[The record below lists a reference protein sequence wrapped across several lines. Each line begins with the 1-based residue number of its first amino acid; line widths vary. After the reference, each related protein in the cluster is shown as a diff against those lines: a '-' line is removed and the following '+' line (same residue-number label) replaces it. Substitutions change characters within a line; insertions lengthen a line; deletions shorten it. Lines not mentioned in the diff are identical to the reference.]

1 MTKKKGRSKGGG
13 HGGDNEDDDASTEDD
28 PIVGMVKQLEQEG
41 DQAND
46 KAQANSPRCP
56 HVGKAVNVSAIKKAL
71 KVSNIF
77 NCNFSHKSLF
87 KVSTKNNGHYITF
100 LQAAWIP
107 IGRCGVCTRE
117 KRTPTQTGTAAGKK
131 GINKGVNKANGPAT
145 KVQSFVFC

>member
-41 DQAND
+41 DLAND

-71 KVSNIF
+71 KVRNIF
-77 NCNFSHKSLF
+77 NCNFS
-87 KVSTKNNGHYITF
+87 
-100 LQAAWIP
+100 Q
-107 IGRCGVCTRE
+107 
-117 KRTPTQTGTAAGKK
+117 Q
-131 GINKGVNKANGPAT
+131 
-145 KVQSFVFC
+145 VFFIL

>member
-71 KVSNIF
+71 KVRDIL
-77 NCNFSHKSLF
+77 NCNFSQQFKSSFRQNFTKTMVILF
-87 KVSTKNNGHYITF
+87 HF
-100 LQAAWIP
+100 
-107 IGRCGVCTRE
+107 
-117 KRTPTQTGTAAGKK
+117 
-131 GINKGVNKANGPAT
+131 
-145 KVQSFVFC
+145 